1 MLSSQ
6 NLILEFQSNLK
17 YGAINA
23 RLIKANVIR
32 RTPRLPNFLKVV
44 VISDI
49 HLMPISEAEVVSAWS
64 YLLPFW
70 PSSRDL
76 AVEC

>member
-1 MLSSQ
+1 MEPLTRS
-6 NLILEFQSNLK
+6 LLK
-17 YGAINA
+17 
-23 RLIKANVIR
+23 LIKANVIR
-32 RTPRLPNFLKVV
+32 RPPRLPNFLRVV
-44 VISDI
+44 AISDI
-49 HLMPISEAEVVSAWS
+49 HLKPISEAEVVSAGS